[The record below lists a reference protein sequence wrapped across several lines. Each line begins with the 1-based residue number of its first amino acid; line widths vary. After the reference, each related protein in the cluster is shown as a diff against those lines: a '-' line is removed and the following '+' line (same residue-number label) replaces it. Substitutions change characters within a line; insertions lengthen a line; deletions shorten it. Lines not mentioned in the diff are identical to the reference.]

1 MKRPSPLSIAL
12 LLAGAALSSC
22 SSPSKA
28 EELYGLT
35 DEELLGVYL
44 ENALYYV
51 ELNDWDRVLDQA
63 TRGLELDP
71 TNQRFQLMFGRA
83 HLMRGDRDS
92 IQMAIDMFEQMDNRD
107 DFRVQMTWGAAIER
121 KGVFYDE
128 AADAVRMGRRK
139 TEFSDPIARA
149 DELSATARAHWM
161 DAQSKY
167 ERSLELRTGEP
178 EPMGGMVRTSAFLED
193 YEGSVKWARDLI
205 DAVRASQ
212 RLVDMQ
218 MEENDLTAARE
229 AKLFKDQRTNR
240 DLEVKARL
248 HIATLERQ
256 LGHLGSASDQFDA
269 IIALDPG
276 LVVAHSLQ
284 AQILFELGEY
294 RRAKDAINR
303 FIELK
308 ARTGESSVSDP
319 EIVRAYDMVDRCDE
333 ALERERCRRG

>member
-1 MKRPSPLSIAL
+1 MI
-12 LLAGAALSSC
+12 
-22 SSPSKA
+22 
-28 EELYGLT
+28 
-35 DEELLGVYL
+35 
-44 ENALYYV
+44 
-51 ELNDWDRVLDQA
+51 DQA

-71 TNQRFQLMFGRA
+71 ENERFQLMFGRA

-92 IQMAIDMFEQMDNRD
+92 IQMAIDMFEQMANQD

-128 AADAVRMGRRK
+128 AAEAVRTGRRK
-139 TEFSDPIARA
+139 TESSDPIERA
-149 DELSATARAHWM
+149 DELSAIARAHWR
-161 DAQSKY
+161 DAQAKY

-178 EPMGGMVRTSAFLED
+178 EPMGGMVRTSAFLEE
-193 YEGSVKWARDLI
+193 YEASVQWARDLI

-256 LGHLGSASDQFDA
+256 LGNLAGLRSVRRDHR
-269 IIALDPG
+269 PRPR

-284 AQILFELGEY
+284 AQVLFELGEF

-333 ALERERCRRG
+333 ALERERRRRG